1 LAEYATIPVPSLNGV
16 TKMPVK
22 AAALSSSTGGA
33 TATPRFRSVPDTA
46 EILGMS
52 EVTLYRAIREGQ
64 FPAIKVRGRY
74 VVPSRV
80 LDDMESAAI
89 ASGSVVDAADYT
101 PPGPSRVA

>member
-1 LAEYATIPVPSLNGV
+1 MHAW
-16 TKMPVK
+16 
-22 AAALSSSTGGA
+22 SSTAPAQHFQATTRRHQVTISRTAENGG
-33 TATPRFRSVPDTA
+33 TPRFRSVPDTA
-46 EILGMS
+46 EVLGMS

-89 ASGSVVDAADYT
+89 TSGAVVDAAEYT
-101 PPGPSRVA
+101 TGNRVA

>member
-1 LAEYATIPVPSLNGV
+1 MLDGMTRS
-16 TKMPVK
+16 
-22 AAALSSSTGGA
+22 
-33 TATPRFRSVPDTA
+33 ATPRFRSVPDTA

-74 VVPSRV
+74 VVPARV

-89 ASGSVVDAADYT
+89 TSGAVVDAAGYAARA
-101 PPGPSRVA
+101 PAA